1 MPCNQFPST
10 QRHKAWGRITIL
22 FALIVLA
29 LTALPTA
36 SFAGTD
42 TAGNILATDN
52 DANPS
57 GVEGDL
63 YWAGQALNLDDASI
77 DRDIIAAGDT
87 LSIRDCTV
95 GGAVRLAARTIDIA
109 KTTVNGSV
117 TVAGQHV
124 VLNSD
129 SAANCFYAM
138 GETVALRGSTKSA
151 ALAGDTVTIDGTVEG
166 DVEVWAD
173 KLVLGKNARI
183 TGTVNAHVSEDP
195 ERAAG
200 AEVGALKIDR
210 TENESAA
217 TTANNIIGGI
227 VAAALSTCFV
237 ALLLELVFPRATA
250 SAAGMLHQR
259 PTPLWVS
266 GLLGTIAVVPAVLLL
281 IISIAGLSLAGTLL
295 CGVIGIA
302 LVSSAFAGC
311 AIARMVGHSQNRYA
325 MAAVGG
331 IAAGAL
337 TAIPLV
343 GDFISGVAFVFMLG
357 YVIQIIWRNARLKP
371 QQTAN
376 TPGLPSA

>member
-1 MPCNQFPST
+1 MAFNQTATAPS
-10 QRHKAWGRITIL
+10 HKMRRCLLMA
-22 FALIVLA
+22 FALIALA

-42 TAGNILATDN
+42 TAGNVLATEADS
-52 DANPS
+52 DPS
-57 GVEGDL
+57 SAEGDL
-63 YWAGQALNLDDASI
+63 YWAGQSLNLDDASI
-77 DRDIIAAGDT
+77 GRDIIAAGES

-95 GGAVRLAARTIDIA
+95 GGAIRLAARTIDIS
-109 KTTVNGSV
+109 KTAIDGSV

-124 VLNSD
+124 VLNTGST
-129 SAANCFYAM
+129 ANCFYAI

-173 KLVLGKNARI
+173 KLILGKNAHI

-195 ERAAG
+195 ECAAG

-210 TENESAA
+210 TENEDTS
-217 TTANNIIGGI
+217 TVNDVIGGI

-266 GLLGTIAVVPAVLLL
+266 GLLGTIAIAPAVLLL

-343 GDFISGVAFVFMLG
+343 GDFISGVAFVFTLG
-357 YVIQIIWRNARLKP
+357 YVIQVIWRNAHLKP
-371 QQTAN
+371 QQPAN
-376 TPGLPSA
+376 APGLPTA